1 MVMAARAKQM
11 LLTEKGKRAPKV
23 VLTEKFLRSLSKQKH
38 PGKPPRIF
46 YYDAV
51 LPGLN
56 VMWTSTGHLS
66 CGMTR
71 RWPGQRFP
79 TWRKLGDLYLPV
91 QDKETRDEE
100 RDEEERT
107 EGALKLA
114 EVRSKGRRWLD
125 MLSRGIDPAAEAKR
139 VREENRRRYT
149 FAQARDEHILHHWKR
164 NGLAKA
170 GEADRLLKREFSAW
184 DEKLAEGITRE
195 DVDEAIQVIVQRG
208 ALAQARN
215 SLGYLRGLY
224 AWLIDNPR
232 YGIKKS
238 PCEGLRPA
246 KMIGAKES
254 RQRWLRDH
262 ELRDVWNAAGQ
273 LGLAGPV
280 IKLLIITAKRLNE
293 IAGLRW
299 SEIDFDK
306 GEIIIPGGRMGRM
319 KGKARAPDHMVPI
332 TPKVREIL
340 EAIRRGASGDFVFS
354 TTGGA
359 KQMTIGSKI
368 KDKLDTLLAWS
379 PKINEEGEDENAWVF
394 HDLRRTARTNFSKPE
409 LGIAEE
415 VREALVAHVKQGMIK
430 TYDIYDFAEGKRIGQ
445 TRWEN
450 RIAKIVDPPPADVT
464 DLDAARERRAA
475 S

>member
-1 MVMAARAKQM
+1 MAKRAEKVVI
-11 LLTEKGKRAPKV
+11 TEK
-23 VLTEKFLRSLSKQKH
+23 LLRSLAKK
-38 PGKPPRIF
+38 KPPSKRKF

-51 LPGLN
+51 LPKMD
-56 VMWTSTGHLS
+56 VMWTPNGHLS
-66 CGMTR
+66 FGMNQ
-71 RWPGQRFP
+71 RWPGQKFP
-79 TWRKLGDLYLPV
+79 TWRKLGDVYLPA
-91 QDKETRDEE
+91 QDKETRALE
-100 RDEEERT
+100 RDEEEHT
-107 EGALKLA
+107 EGALKLVEA
-114 EVRSKGRRWLD
+114 RSKGRRWLD

-149 FAQARDEHILHHWKR
+149 FAQVRDEHILHHWKR

-170 GEADRLLKREFSAW
+170 GEAERLLKREFSAW
-184 DEKLAEGITRE
+184 DEKLAESITRE
-195 DVDEAIQVIVQRG
+195 DVDEAIQVIVQRE
-208 ALAQARN
+208 APAQARN

-254 RQRWLRDH
+254 RTRWLRDH
-262 ELRDVWNAAGQ
+262 ELRDVWNAADQ
-273 LGLAGPV
+273 LGMAGSV

-293 IAGLRW
+293 IAGLKW
-299 SEIDFDK
+299 SEIDLGKD
-306 GEIIIPGGRMGRM
+306 EIIISGGRMGRM

-340 EAIRRGASGDFVFS
+340 DAIPHGARGDFVFS
-354 TTGGA
+354 TTDGA

-368 KDKLDTLLAWS
+368 KDKLDALLAWP
-379 PKINEEGEDENAWVF
+379 PKINEGGEDENAWVF
-394 HDLRRTARTNFSKPE
+394 HDLRRTARTNFSRSE

-415 VREALVAHVKQGMIK
+415 VREALVAHVKKALIK
-430 TYDIYDFAEGKRIGQ
+430 TYDLHEFAEEKRTGQ

-450 RIAKIVDPPPADVT
+450 RIAKIVDPPSSSVAV
-464 DLDAARERRAA
+464 LDAARERRGQLA

>member
-1 MVMAARAKQM
+1 MAARAK
-11 LLTEKGKRAPKV
+11 KV
-23 VLTEKFLRSLSKQKH
+23 VLTEKLLRSLSKRKH
-38 PGKPPRIF
+38 PSKPPRIF

-51 LPGLN
+51 LPGLD
-56 VMWTSTGHLS
+56 VMWTPTGHLS
-66 CGMTR
+66 FGMTR
-71 RWPGQRFP
+71 RWSPKKSP
-79 TWRKLGDLYLPV
+79 TWRKLGDVYLPV
-91 QDKETRDEE
+91 QDKETKDAE
-100 RDEEERT
+100 RDEGERT

-114 EVRSKGRRWLD
+114 EARSKGRRWLEL
-125 MLSRGIDPAAEAKR
+125 LSRGIDPAAEAKR

-149 FAQARDEHILHHWKR
+149 FAQARDEHIRHHWKR
-164 NGLAKA
+164 NRLAKA
-170 GEADRLLKREFSAW
+170 GEAERLLKREFEAW
-184 DEKLAEGITRE
+184 DGRLAEDIRRE
-195 DVDEAIQVIVQRG
+195 DVDEAIQAIVQRG
-208 ALAQARN
+208 APAQARN

-224 AWLIDNPR
+224 SWLIDNPR

-254 RQRWLRDH
+254 RRRWLRDH
-262 ELRDVWNAAGQ
+262 ELRDVWNAADELGIAGQ
-273 LGLAGPV
+273 V
-280 IKLLIITAKRLNE
+280 VKLLIITAKRLNE

-299 SEIDFDK
+299 SEIDFDN

-319 KGKARAPDHMVPI
+319 KGGGRTPDHMVPI

-340 EAIRRGASGDFVFS
+340 DAIPRGTGDFVFS

-368 KDKLDTLLAWS
+368 KGKLDALLAWP

-415 VREALVAHVKQGMIK
+415 VREALVAHVKQALIG
-430 TYDIYDFAEGKRIGQ
+430 TYDLHDFAEEKRIGQ

-450 RIAKIVDPPPADVT
+450 RIAKIVNPPPPSVT
-464 DLDAARERRAA
+464 ALAAERERRAQL
-475 S
+475 